1 MNKDEDPLKKDLP
14 DSDYE
19 SVKENLTS
27 PEDSDNSSIERYL
40 PEVAKRKTKDNRMSN
55 QNAQDGSQAN
65 NNNNNFTMPTAKE
78 YYLMAATVQRL
89 EAAAAAPPPPPP
101 PPQHISRAEYCFQEF
116 SKGVRKAHD
125 TVNPECAI
133 LTANGSNFQIWEEE
147 VNLTLD
153 S

>member
-89 EAAAAAPPPPPP
+89 EAAAAAPPPPSLLLNTFPVP
-101 PPQHISRAEYCFQEF
+101 NIA
-116 SKGVRKAHD
+116 SKSSVKASERL
-125 TVNPECAI
+125 TTRLI
-133 LTANGSNFQIWEEE
+133 LNALF
-147 VNLTLD
+147 
-153 S
+153 